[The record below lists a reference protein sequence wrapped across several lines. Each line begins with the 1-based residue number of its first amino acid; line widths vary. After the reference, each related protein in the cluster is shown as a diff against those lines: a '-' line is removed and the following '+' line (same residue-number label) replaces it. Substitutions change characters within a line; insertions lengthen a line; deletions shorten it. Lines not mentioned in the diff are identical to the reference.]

1 MPRPV
6 HAVDL
11 VLGKLARSRHISLSA
26 ITAKTPGNVEGFQ
39 SQTHCQT
46 HSPSAVST
54 GSTCGIGTREEGI
67 TRIAESIN
75 RAHKET
81 SFVMTVLENTAGGG
95 SSIGWQFEHLRGIID
110 QVTDQSR
117 VGVCLDTCHMFA
129 AGYDLRTGVGF
140 EQVMREFD
148 KVVGLKYLR
157 AMHVNDSKADLGSKR
172 DRHENI
178 GRGRIGLDCFKFL
191 MNSPIFDGIPLVMET
206 PVQTPGPKIDFPN
219 SIAKQTV
226 IFKQTVEEAGLCT
239 DTRDI
244 ALLNSLVN

>member
-1 MPRPV
+1 
-6 HAVDL
+6 
-11 VLGKLARSRHISLSA
+11 
-26 ITAKTPGNVEGFQ
+26 
-39 SQTHCQT
+39 
-46 HSPSAVST
+46 
-54 GSTCGIGTREEGI
+54 
-67 TRIAESIN
+67 
-75 RAHKET
+75 
-81 SFVMTVLENTAGGG
+81 MTVLENTAGGG
-95 SSIGWQFEHLRGIID
+95 SSIGWRFEHLRGIID

-129 AGYDLRTGVGF
+129 AGYDLRTGAGF

-148 KVVGLKYLR
+148 EVVGLKYLR

-178 GRGRIGLDCFKFL
+178 GRGLIGLDCFKFL

-206 PVQTPGPKIDFPN
+206 PVQTPGPKVDFPN

-244 ALLNSLVN
+244 ALLNSLVK